1 MFRKEAR
8 LAMSGKKANT
18 WGIPKSGERE
28 EGVLYM
34 HPLYSKEFY
43 EGLKAIEVQ
52 GVRFERAANR
62 KGD

>member
-1 MFRKEAR
+1 
-8 LAMSGKKANT
+8 MSDCSKNA
-18 WGIPKSGERE
+18 WGMPKPGEGE

-52 GVRFERAANR
+52 GVRFERVK
-62 KGD
+62 KGE